1 MKMLLW
7 NLVLGGFWREKRE
20 EFSPRIYSYINKHIL
35 SFNLSLMEHLSFQ
48 FFYIVILLLLFFY
61 QNFSFIIYSFLN
73 WVLGTY
79 VLETHNPEP
88 LISIS
93 TRTLL
98 IFAWFFHL
106 SYSYIYSGAY
116 EGGRAPL
123 PPSYPWADGSFN
135 ITSAWI
141 YPSQAFYRLH
151 FIALHSPKLKD

>member
-1 MKMLLW
+1 M
-7 NLVLGGFWREKRE
+7 
-20 EFSPRIYSYINKHIL
+20 
-35 SFNLSLMEHLSFQ
+35 
-48 FFYIVILLLLFFY
+48 
-61 QNFSFIIYSFLN
+61 
-73 WVLGTY
+73 GTY

-123 PPSYPWADGSFN
+123 LPSYPWADGSFN

-141 YPSQAFYRLH
+141 YPSQAFYILH
-151 FIALHSPKLKD
+151 FIALHSPKLKEMNYILIHNNTLQSFVWSSIALNIHVSHFEN